1 MWAYSD
7 HRGQLSLLFAT
18 DLDNT
23 LLFSKKHRKPGDH
36 CVEWLDGKEQGYFS
50 TETIRLLRLIA
61 ARAEIIPI
69 TTRSIAQY
77 QRIVWPKGCRP
88 RRAITT
94 NGAYLFEDN
103 TPVPAWRETMRA
115 SAEDYAEICRQ
126 LARYKTDTRFRRC
139 RIVDTSYLFLYCKDD
154 VAIAKTAAE
163 LQSTT
168 SLKVEP
174 SGSKIYLL
182 PRGLNKGAA
191 FRRLKAACSKNI
203 VRTFAA
209 GDTPMDLPM
218 LQEADCGF
226 YPHKAVGAK
235 GLCIWN
241 GKEHYAEW
249 LLQKVLEALKRLQ
262 SPAL

>member
-36 CVEWLDGKEQGYFS
+36 CVEWLGGKEQGYFS

-103 TPVPAWRETMRA
+103 TPVPAWREAMRA
-115 SAEDYAEICRQ
+115 SAERLCRKDGKGI
-126 LARYKTDTRFRRC
+126 ARR
-139 RIVDTSYLFLYCKDD
+139 
-154 VAIAKTAAE
+154 
-163 LQSTT
+163 
-168 SLKVEP
+168 
-174 SGSKIYLL
+174 
-182 PRGLNKGAA
+182 
-191 FRRLKAACSKNI
+191 
-203 VRTFAA
+203 
-209 GDTPMDLPM
+209 
-218 LQEADCGF
+218 
-226 YPHKAVGAK
+226 
-235 GLCIWN
+235 
-241 GKEHYAEW
+241 
-249 LLQKVLEALKRLQ
+249 KRLLVQ
-262 SPAL
+262 GWKKGKNKFRLFFDFKRGP